1 MQYFLQMRRTS
12 FEENR
17 ASAGRAARRLAALR
31 LGSWHRSSRK
41 LPHIGRMLH
50 AIAPAAR
57 LWWAATTRHV
67 RLKWSDFRS
76 LSSLEQGC
84 WALLAV
90 VSALCITLRILRPWG
105 F

>member
-1 MQYFLQMRRTS
+1 MQYFLLMRKTS
-12 FEENR
+12 FEEAR

-31 LGSWHRSSRK
+31 RLGSRSSR
-41 LPHIGRMLH
+41 LLH

-57 LWWAATTRHV
+57 LWWAATTRHA

-76 LSSLEQGC
+76 LSSLERGC